1 MAQILLGHHYAIG
14 DGVPKDEVE
23 AVMWYRKADEQGY
36 PIAQYL
42 LGGCYEFGEGV
53 PMDDVEAVKW
63 YRKAAEQGYPPA
75 QSRLGFCYDENIS
88 AMGPTGEVFLP
99 FPSVPKDMVEAVKW
113 YRKAAEQGDLMAQIE
128 LANYYASG
136 EGVPKDEVEAE
147 KWYRKAA
154 EQGACDPATPGAQ
167 FERAEGVIWKISPPP
182 PNSPEK
188 SESPI
193 PESQPPLR
201 QD

>member
-1 MAQILLGHHYAIG
+1 MAQACLGS
-14 DGVPKDEVE
+14 
-23 AVMWYRKADEQGY
+23 
-36 PIAQYL
+36 
-42 LGGCYEFGEGV
+42 CYEWGEGV
-53 PMDDVEAVKW
+53 PMDDAEAVKW
-63 YRKAAEQGYPPA
+63 YRKAAEQGYPLA
-75 QSRLGFCYDENIS
+75 QTRLGYCYDENTGV
-88 AMGPTGEVFLP
+88 AGPFGPVILP

-113 YRKAAEQGDLMAQIE
+113 YRKAAEQGDPMAQNS
-128 LANYYASG
+128 LGDCYARG
-136 EGVPKDEVEAE
+136 QGVPKDEVEAE

-154 EQGACDPATPGAQ
+154 YESAIPTAQ
-167 FERAEGVIWKISPPP
+167 LERAEGVTWKFSPPP